1 MIFNVFC
8 FVSARP
14 VLKALVYREGKA
26 TSSMTSELAVL
37 SLVNGSPRALGAIM
51 QPLQK
56 LAMEDKV
63 VQITISKK
71 YFQCSFSNIH
81 LMWVWLLLLITS

>member
-1 MIFNVFC
+1 MILDVSC
-8 FVSARP
+8 FVSALP
-14 VLKALVYREGKA
+14 VLKASVYREGKA

-56 LAMEDKV
+56 LAMEDKD
-63 VQITISKK
+63 VQVTISSMF
-71 YFQCSFSNIH
+71 FQ
-81 LMWVWLLLLITS
+81 